1 KLENAEFGVAF
12 STGNAAVTTVLSL
25 FKKGDHVIVSD
36 DLYGGT
42 YRLFEEIYSPY
53 GIEHNFVDTTEI
65 DNILDTIKENTKGI
79 FIETPSNPMMKVTDL
94 KRVVEIAKE
103 RNIVVIVDNTFLT
116 PYFFRPIELGADI
129 VVHSGTKYLGGHN
142 DTLAGFVV
150 TNSEKTN
157 ERIRFYQ
164 KSTGA
169 TLAPFDSWLI
179 LRGIKTL
186 HVRM

>member
-1 KLENAEFGVAF
+1 
-12 STGNAAVTTVLSL
+12 
-25 FKKGDHVIVSD
+25 
-36 DLYGGT
+36 LYGGT

-129 VVHSGTKYLGGHN
+129 
-142 DTLAGFVV
+142 
-150 TNSEKTN
+150 
-157 ERIRFYQ
+157 
-164 KSTGA
+164 
-169 TLAPFDSWLI
+169 
-179 LRGIKTL
+179 
-186 HVRM
+186 